1 MRKPLRLGLAVSAFR
16 LLLFVGLLLA
26 ALAKPAA
33 SAEPAS
39 CATIDA
45 ARLLSAYFSFAE
57 SDKKDGSLD
66 AVQATLA
73 RQGVSIQFL
82 IATVPE
88 PRLGFDGTI
97 EAITRALEA
106 TGFLLDRYL
115 LPWNAMGEKRVSDS
129 SCPLEQ
135 PGIALFQR
143 REVESKAGTTVSSR
157 RSLLLLYV
165 VGESPVAG
173 IHKPAFVR
181 AVDDIQRL
189 SAIVPGSQCAS
200 CAELRVIG
208 PAFSGSVVSIEQL
221 LDRYPSLSFRFLS
234 GRATNGAIRDQIQRH
249 DGGVRRVQYQATV
262 IPDEAL
268 QTEFF
273 CYLTETMGA
282 DEHDIALITESST
295 GYGQAV
301 IAANADQSQGLPPP
315 HARVVSARPLQKS
328 EHCKRAHRPRLML
341 PVPLHISRLH
351 TLEAKTGQSSSRT
364 ESSAL
369 PEILPSPTTRPLPTV
384 LDDTPRNDIMPT
396 LSPRTVSS
404 AERAL
409 AHILSTI
416 YAEKIRYV
424 GIIATDVQDKLFLA
438 RQIRAYSPDV
448 VLFTFESDILYT
460 HPEARSYLKGMMVV
474 SPYPLFT
481 RNQQWSY
488 PFRGLRQRLQFA
500 SDADQG
506 VYNATVALLGYPEQ
520 LIEYSQAAPGVDKP
534 LSRPA
539 IWISAVGNDTL
550 FPLAFIKEYDGG
562 SYVYDNPSIHRAP
575 FEYRYSPYQQGTLSL
590 LMLFLGGLGLWFVV
604 GYFWHYYYPVPEPP
618 LVFALL
624 RIFRRCNIQHSLL
637 DDGLSQRESARQP
650 LFVLCLFVP
659 AWIGY
664 FALNTAHFMQL
675 RDGNLDEFLDEK
687 RLSMWVRLWY
697 HSGHIG
703 VYQNLSWKV
712 LCIALF
718 GVVVQLAFTLVS
730 LDAAFQYLLPGLR
743 KKFHEQYLKL
753 VRPLSTLKKRLLI
766 ALSVSAYLAATTA
779 VFFLFIA
786 LVNYLQ
792 VDFNHLL
799 FLRRSAQPAF
809 GLSPMVPLILLG
821 CGVQLFGYCELQR
834 IRLLERLATVY
845 LDLVSELQQDN
856 GLLLRIIEIAKRLGS
871 PSLWQML
878 CALLIALLQA
888 VTLLSELV
896 SLEIAPMH
904 LVYRF
909 LIALQVTTL
918 GFVFLRFIGLWR
930 DFRDFLHQLGHHP
943 LSVALERLPHKFI
956 RSLGALFLEE
966 LPELTRSE
974 AVQEHLRLLLNHL
987 HQLDP
992 EKELSTLG
1000 IYAELERPI
1009 DALRKL
1015 REELIKAAKAPS
1027 FMADASEEQVVNAS
1041 QHLTKILS
1049 PVWRARPLPGTIVT
1063 GRADA
1068 VQLAVRPSPEQSTAE
1083 AYEHLVP
1090 DAWHLWLRLA
1100 EDFLAIQVVTYINRL
1115 FPHLRN
1121 ALLNVTI
1128 GFVLLLL
1135 ALISY
1140 PFQPQRY
1147 LVLLSTVLLVV
1158 TGPATMYVLAQMN
1171 RDEVLSRIAKSPPG
1185 KLTWD
1190 RAFISQVVIY
1200 GALPLLSLIA
1210 TQFPEVRGAAFSWI
1224 ETALKTL
1231 K

>member
-369 PEILPSPTTRPLPTV
+369 PEILPSPTTRPCSTS
-384 LDDTPRNDIMPT
+384 RSARA
-396 LSPRTVSS
+396 SPAGCGTCAT
-404 AERAL
+404 AEINSHILWCHSTFRDAAL
-409 AHILSTI
+409 QAIEKMFGMTFNNKLNMAFFPIFTGLCSGDKNISQFGLHLWVQMNFWLLHPDSRIRRVIKCLNQGWQNLRYAKAHISNLDLTGGGVGFDHHLIFLPALSDRLYCKT
-416 YAEKIRYV
+416 V
-424 GIIATDVQDKLFLA
+424 DNSQV
-438 RQIRAYSPDV
+438 
-448 VLFTFESDILYT
+448 FE
-460 HPEARSYLKGMMVV
+460 
-474 SPYPLFT
+474 
-481 RNQQWSY
+481 
-488 PFRGLRQRLQFA
+488 
-500 SDADQG
+500 
-506 VYNATVALLGYPEQ
+506 
-520 LIEYSQAAPGVDKP
+520 P
-534 LSRPA
+534 LSNKGIKSCQMPFEPT
-539 IWISAVGNDTL
+539 IQ
-550 FPLAFIKEYDGG
+550 FPLLLTG
-562 SYVYDNPSIHRAP
+562 S
-575 FEYRYSPYQQGTLSL
+575 
-590 LMLFLGGLGLWFVV
+590 
-604 GYFWHYYYPVPEPP
+604 
-618 LVFALL
+618 
-624 RIFRRCNIQHSLL
+624 
-637 DDGLSQRESARQP
+637 
-650 LFVLCLFVP
+650 
-659 AWIGY
+659 
-664 FALNTAHFMQL
+664 
-675 RDGNLDEFLDEK
+675 
-687 RLSMWVRLWY
+687 
-697 HSGHIG
+697 
-703 VYQNLSWKV
+703 
-712 LCIALF
+712 
-718 GVVVQLAFTLVS
+718 
-730 LDAAFQYLLPGLR
+730 
-743 KKFHEQYLKL
+743 
-753 VRPLSTLKKRLLI
+753 
-766 ALSVSAYLAATTA
+766 
-779 VFFLFIA
+779 
-786 LVNYLQ
+786 
-792 VDFNHLL
+792 
-799 FLRRSAQPAF
+799 
-809 GLSPMVPLILLG
+809 
-821 CGVQLFGYCELQR
+821 
-834 IRLLERLATVY
+834 
-845 LDLVSELQQDN
+845 
-856 GLLLRIIEIAKRLGS
+856 
-871 PSLWQML
+871 
-878 CALLIALLQA
+878 
-888 VTLLSELV
+888 
-896 SLEIAPMH
+896 
-904 LVYRF
+904 
-909 LIALQVTTL
+909 
-918 GFVFLRFIGLWR
+918 
-930 DFRDFLHQLGHHP
+930 
-943 LSVALERLPHKFI
+943 
-956 RSLGALFLEE
+956 
-966 LPELTRSE
+966 
-974 AVQEHLRLLLNHL
+974 
-987 HQLDP
+987 
-992 EKELSTLG
+992 
-1000 IYAELERPI
+1000 
-1009 DALRKL
+1009 
-1015 REELIKAAKAPS
+1015 
-1027 FMADASEEQVVNAS
+1027 
-1041 QHLTKILS
+1041 
-1049 PVWRARPLPGTIVT
+1049 
-1063 GRADA
+1063 
-1068 VQLAVRPSPEQSTAE
+1068 
-1083 AYEHLVP
+1083 
-1090 DAWHLWLRLA
+1090 
-1100 EDFLAIQVVTYINRL
+1100 
-1115 FPHLRN
+1115 
-1121 ALLNVTI
+1121 
-1128 GFVLLLL
+1128 
-1135 ALISY
+1135 
-1140 PFQPQRY
+1140 
-1147 LVLLSTVLLVV
+1147 
-1158 TGPATMYVLAQMN
+1158 
-1171 RDEVLSRIAKSPPG
+1171 
-1185 KLTWD
+1185 
-1190 RAFISQVVIY
+1190 
-1200 GALPLLSLIA
+1200 
-1210 TQFPEVRGAAFSWI
+1210 
-1224 ETALKTL
+1224 
-1231 K
+1231 